1 MKIMVYS
8 HDTFGLGNINRM
20 LAICKHLLTSIP
32 NVSILMVSGSP
43 MLQSFRM
50 LQGLDYIKLP
60 CLNRGK
66 SGELAAKYLG
76 TGIDETVKLR
86 ADLILSAA
94 INFKPNLLLVD
105 KKPYGLKHELANTL
119 NYLQTNLSKT
129 KVVLLLRDILDS
141 PEKTIDEWRKHSYY
155 RAIDKF
161 YDRVLIVGSPEIFDT
176 AKEYQF
182 PQSVVQKVHYCG
194 YTRRP
199 IGRKSKTQI
208 RAELQVL
215 PQERLVLI
223 TPGGGEDGYELVDT
237 YLLSLALLPE
247 SCQLKSLIICGPEMP
262 VLQKQQ
268 VEQAA
273 KAHPQVR
280 VGEFTNDLMSYIQAA
295 DTVVSMAGYN
305 TVCEILSA
313 ETPAVI
319 VPRAKPS
326 LEQSIRAEKMAKLG
340 LFTTIHPENLNPAV
354 LMKALLSQLERA
366 PQKPSFELDMNALQC
381 VSNDISTLVSQ
392 AIHQYAS
399 VSSVGTCHQNDRHLR
414 VTPCQPKLNNLHTNP
429 SDINHLLSPKQ
440 LIAHN

>member
-50 LQGLDYIKLP
+50 LPGLDYIKLP
-60 CLNRGK
+60 CLNRDK
-66 SGELAAKYLG
+66 CGELAAKYLG
-76 TGIDETVKLR
+76 TEIDETVKLR
-86 ADLILSAA
+86 SDLILSAA
-94 INFKPNLLLVD
+94 INFKPDLLLVD
-105 KKPYGLKHELANTL
+105 KKPYGLKHELTNTL

-155 RAIDKF
+155 KTIDKF

-176 AKEYQF
+176 AQEYQF
-182 PQSVVQKVHYCG
+182 PNSVVQKVEYCG

-199 IGRKSKTQI
+199 PGKKSKTQI
-208 RAELQVL
+208 REELQVL
-215 PQERLVLI
+215 PQERLVLV
-223 TPGGGEDGYELVDT
+223 TPGGGEDGYELVDN
-237 YLLSLALLPE
+237 YLSGLALL
-247 SCQLKSLIICGPEMP
+247 SASHQFKSLIICGPEMP
-262 VLQKQQ
+262 VHQKQQ

-280 VGEFTNDLMSYIQAA
+280 VGEFTDDLMSYIQAA

-340 LFTTIHPENLNPAV
+340 LFTAIHPENLNPAI
-354 LMKALLSQLERA
+354 LMKALLSQLERS
-366 PQKPSFELDMNALQC
+366 PQKPSFKLDMNALQC
-381 VSNDISTLVSQ
+381 VSDDISTLVSQ
-392 AIHQYAS
+392 ATYQYAS
-399 VSSVGTCHQNDRHLR
+399 VSSVVTRHRSDRRPR
-414 VTPCQPKLNNLHTNP
+414 VTSCQRKLNNLHKKPFGT
-429 SDINHLLSPKQ
+429 NHLLSPQQ
-440 LIAHN
+440 LITHN